1 MIAAKC
7 PFVRIM
13 FLDWR
18 IFLLSNL
25 IFLTIYAF
33 LCMLTLGVSTLMK
46 SAFQFNVIFVIA
58 SVFYSQGRSNLDFFM
73 S

>member
-1 MIAAKC
+1 MSVCKDYVPGLEDFFC
-7 PFVRIM
+7 Y
-13 FLDWR
+13 
-18 IFLLSNL
+18 L
-25 IFLTIYAF
+25 ISLFDHLCF

-58 SVFYSQGRSNLDFFM
+58 SMFYSQGRSNLDFFM

>member
-18 IFLLSNL
+18 IFYL
-25 IFLTIYAF
+25 ISLFDH
-33 LCMLTLGVSTLMK
+33 LC
-46 SAFQFNVIFVIA
+46 FFVHVD
-58 SVFYSQGRSNLDFFM
+58 SRCFYINEVCLCIQ
-73 S
+73 